1 METLSQL
8 KITACNIRGLSK
20 ANLKLQF
27 KKFKNVTGNADV
39 ICLIDTHFTKQNL
52 SVLISQ
58 RKQFFSKFNAEL
70 IESPDGRS
78 RGSILLIRKSAG
90 ISLDNFNIVN
100 LNCMQCFF
108 STASNKKLEIFFSY
122 APCDENEKTHHLEE
136 IYQLIK
142 KSKSPYRAVLGD
154 YNSTMNFNYDTRGY
168 LKDNHVKSR
177 ELLREWEE
185 TGTLID
191 AYRFYHPYDESYTW
205 KVGKDKRGRLDYAF
219 VCPELINFITSITH
233 KWHSHDV
240 SDHASVEMVIDFENT
255 KKGAGIFRA
264 PAEIHLDLN
273 YQTEIKNEIK
283 LSIISCTT
291 EPPKTD
297 KISRTE
303 LEIALIET
311 RIKLEKKSN

>member
-27 KKFKNVTGNADV
+27 KKVKNVTGNADV
-39 ICLIDTHFTKQNL
+39 ICLINTHFTKQNL

-168 LKDNHVKSR
+168 LKDNHV
-177 ELLREWEE
+177 
-185 TGTLID
+185 
-191 AYRFYHPYDESYTW
+191 
-205 KVGKDKRGRLDYAF
+205 
-219 VCPELINFITSITH
+219 
-233 KWHSHDV
+233 
-240 SDHASVEMVIDFENT
+240 
-255 KKGAGIFRA
+255 
-264 PAEIHLDLN
+264 
-273 YQTEIKNEIK
+273 
-283 LSIISCTT
+283 
-291 EPPKTD
+291 
-297 KISRTE
+297 
-303 LEIALIET
+303 
-311 RIKLEKKSN
+311 